1 MKVKQE
7 IHPIYLGWQIDW
19 PIFIKIPFTSG
30 GRSWVKGEEYKWMN
44 HGFDQSAVAKL
55 YSIGYVHHNPAL
67 EAQNKVGDRLHE
79 MDTAQL
85 KTLVRLLNV
94 ELKDRTVSTKDY
106 EIKRLRQSAIPA
118 KQRGLIRGWMYSN
131 KWSEEIYYTLRDKV
145 LGDEPTDTTAQE

>member
-79 MDTAQL
+79 MDAAQL

-145 LGDEPTDTTAQE
+145 LGEKPTDTTAQE

>member
-79 MDTAQL
+79 MDAAQL